1 MFNKKAT
8 QKCTKSPEETDCGLM
23 EGVDMTRGKWINQKG
38 EVRGV
43 EKNRQRPQNWRQ
55 SIQVPYAVGQHG
67 GECLLCTE

>member
-23 EGVDMTRGKWINQKG
+23 EGVDMTRGKWINHVG

-43 EKNRQRPQNWRQ
+43 EKN
-55 SIQVPYAVGQHG
+55 SSGLKIEAVHPSAICRGQHH